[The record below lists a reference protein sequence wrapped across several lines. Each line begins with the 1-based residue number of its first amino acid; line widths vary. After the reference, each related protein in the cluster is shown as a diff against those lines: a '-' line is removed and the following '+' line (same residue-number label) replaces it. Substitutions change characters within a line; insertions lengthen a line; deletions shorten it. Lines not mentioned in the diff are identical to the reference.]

1 MDQQLLYSFS
11 KPLLNGLEPV
21 FSELQRVLVANRS
34 DMGAWGE
41 FRYGRGASMRLD
53 DLVFLS
59 VGGILGAGIIINRAL
74 VLGKFGFAGQ
84 FGHMLVDPGSTV
96 ECGMCHRKGCL
107 SALVGGSAILGR
119 LEARRQ
125 EQGGQHLL
133 EYLGRNRTGDDEDA
147 GQVRKIGNVT
157 VDARAVINAADPAES
172 HASPAAIGLA
182 QKIMDDVAE
191 PLGAAIGQVVCLLD
205 PSVVVLGGIFSNASY
220 LEEKLDETARKYVP
234 HFRRGHNQLVFT
246 EFSDHAEKVPHLRAD
261 ETAIYGMA
269 HWVWNSDA

>member
-1 MDQQLLYSFS
+1 
-11 KPLLNGLEPV
+11 
-21 FSELQRVLVANRS
+21 
-34 DMGAWGE
+34 
-41 FRYGRGASMRLD
+41 MRLD

-59 VGGILGAGIIINRAL
+59 VGGIVGVGIIIHRAL

-84 FGHMLVDPGSTV
+84 FGHMLVDPGGTV

-107 SALVGGSAILGR
+107 SSLVGGSAILGR

-125 EQGGQHLL
+125 EPGGSQLI
-133 EYLGRNRTGDDEDA
+133 EYLGRNRTDSDEDA
-147 GQVRKIGNVT
+147 GQVRKVSNAL
-157 VDARAVINAADPAES
+157 VDARALINAADPARGIGN
-172 HASPAAIGLA
+172 AAAATLA
-182 QKIMDDVAE
+182 QKIMDDIAQ

-220 LEEKLDETARKYVP
+220 LEERVGDVSREYLP

-246 EFSDHAEKVPHLRAD
+246 EFSDHAQRIPHLRGD

-269 HWVWNSDA
+269 HWVWNSDV